1 MVNPPDKAEKIYHFS
16 PSPVVSP
23 NWRRKVGQ
31 WTRPFVPK
39 VEYIYMKFAQVA
51 VNLPVKNIFQLYTYA
66 VSDQLAFL
74 TAGWRVLVP
83 FGKQLL
89 EGFVIEESVAPET
102 TAEIK
107 DIVDVLG
114 TEPWFDEEMLTTARW
129 LAKYYM
135 CSLAEALR
143 LFIPG
148 KKTVVTQCRY
158 AAIELPEAELTLDEQ
173 QLHTLLLLK
182 GPMLRKDIVILEK
195 GATALQGLILK
206 KAVALDYE
214 IKYKLKNK
222 WTRTFA
228 ITPKGVGALDNLNK
242 RQKAQNAALELLQ
255 NGKTLTIE
263 ELKAQG
269 VSATTLHILAE
280 KDWVQEGKQRLLR
293 DSYAQH
299 TQRKE
304 ILNLTDEQKQAISAV
319 HAAMTAREHK
329 TFLLQGI
336 TGSGKTEVYLRLTNL
351 ALQEDKQVL
360 VLVPEIALTGQI
372 VDRFKAWF
380 GKDVTVVHSKL
391 STGERSDVWQK
402 MRSGQAKVLIGV
414 RSAIFS
420 PFHDLGL
427 IILDEEHEYTYKQE
441 ERPNYHARKIADFR
455 AGLSKVPVVLGSAT
469 PDLESYYYAKAGV
482 YEHLLLTKRP
492 MEGSHL
498 PQVEIVD
505 MRAELKQGN
514 KSVLSGKLQQALLE
528 TAQAGEKSIVLL
540 NRRGYSTFV
549 MCRDCGATL
558 TCPNCAV
565 SLVYHAKEKHMS
577 CHYCGHTEKI
587 PDECPV
593 CHSRRIRF
601 FGTGTEK
608 AETEISALSKEI
620 RAIRM
625 DQDSTMGK
633 FAHEDIL
640 QEFIQGKANVLLGTQ
655 MVAKGHDIPN
665 VTLVGVLSADSQL
678 NLPDFRSGERTFAL
692 LTQAAGRAG
701 RGTKPGR
708 VIFQAYEADSPIL
721 ALAATQDYD
730 NFAKSELEARQ
741 ELGYPPF
748 VDLLKITVL
757 HKDQEQALATAQKLV
772 NFLEGHLLL
781 TKDKATQVMG
791 PFPAIVA
798 MVNHIYRI
806 NILVKSKNLQAIKD
820 LLWQSEFKSMA
831 NVYFDVDPV
840 NVI

>member
-1 MVNPPDKAEKIYHFS
+1 M
-16 PSPVVSP
+16 
-23 NWRRKVGQ
+23 Q
-31 WTRPFVPK
+31 
-39 VEYIYMKFAQVA
+39 FAQVA
-51 VNLPVKNIFQLYTYA
+51 VNLPVKNIFQLYTY
-66 VSDQLAFL
+66 VVPDQLAFL

-89 EGFVIEESVAPET
+89 EGFVIEEVAAPET
-102 TAEIK
+102 RAELK
-107 DIVDVLG
+107 EIVDVLG
-114 TEPWFDEEMLTTARW
+114 TEPWFDAEMLTTARW

-148 KKTVVTQCRY
+148 KKTVATQCRY
-158 AAIELPEAELTLDEQ
+158 AAVEDTQAQLTAQEE
-173 QLHTLLLLK
+173 QLHALLLMK
-182 GPMLRKDIVILEK
+182 GPMLRKNIVVLEQ
-195 GATALQGLILK
+195 GAQALQGLILK

-222 WTRTFA
+222 WTRTFT
-228 ITPKGVGALDNLNK
+228 ITAQGKATLQELNK
-242 RQKAQNAALELLQ
+242 RQKAQNAVLLLLQ
-255 NGKTLTIE
+255 DGHTMTVE

-269 VSATTLHILAE
+269 VSATTLRTLVD
-280 KDWVQEGKQRLLR
+280 KGCLTEGKKRLLR

-304 ILNLTDEQKQAISAV
+304 ELNLTDEQKQAIGAV
-319 HAAMTAREHK
+319 HSAMEHGEHK

-351 ALQEDKQVL
+351 ALAAEKQVL

-380 GKDVTVVHSKL
+380 GKEVTVVHSKL
-391 STGERSDVWQK
+391 STGERADVWQK

-414 RSAIFS
+414 RSAVFS
-420 PFHDLGL
+420 PFHKLGL
-427 IILDEEHEYTYKQE
+427 IIIDEEHEYTYKQE

-455 AGLSKVPVVLGSAT
+455 AGLSHVPMVLGSAT
-469 PDLESYYYAKAGV
+469 PDLESYHFAQEGV

-492 MEGSHL
+492 MSGSHL
-498 PQVEIVD
+498 PKVEIVD
-505 MRAELKQGN
+505 MRAELQQGN
-514 KSVLSGKLQQALLE
+514 KSVLSGKLQAALLE
-528 TAQAGEKSIVLL
+528 TAAAGEKAIVLL

-565 SLVYHAKEKHMS
+565 SLVYHAKEKLMR

-587 PDECPV
+587 PDECPT

-608 AETEISALSKEI
+608 AQAEIAALSNTIKP
-620 RAIRM
+620 IRM

-640 QEFIQGKANVLLGTQ
+640 QEFIRGDANVLLGTQ

-701 RGTKPGR
+701 RGDKPGR
-708 VIFQAYEADSPIL
+708 VIFQAYEADSKIL
-721 ALAATQDYD
+721 AQAATQDYD
-730 NFAKSELEARQ
+730 NFAKAELDVRK
-741 ELGYPPF
+741 ELDYPPF

-757 HKDQEQALATAQKLV
+757 HKEQEAALATAQKIV
-772 NFLEGHLLL
+772 NFLESYLLQN
-781 TKDKATQVMG
+781 KVEATQVMG

-806 NILVKSKNLQAIKD
+806 NILVKSKKLQVIKA
-820 LLWQSEFKSMA
+820 LLWQSEFKVLP

-840 NVI
+840 SVI